1 MKRKNK
7 KYSPASIMF
16 FIISKQLRG
25 PPKPAS
31 ASATIGAYQS
41 RVAPDVFFSFF

>member
-1 MKRKNK
+1 
-7 KYSPASIMF
+7 MF
-16 FIISKQLRG
+16 FIISKQLSG

-41 RVAPDVFFSFF
+41 RVAPVFRGEFFEVLRF